1 MAYQRGKTETGA
13 YGLGSQAL
21 VLLIGERDMRSM
33 ARDTTYVTLCAWPPS
48 RSGAANLAGAVSRPI
63 RPGVPTLV
71 APHLVDVE
79 VAQALRRRVHSG
91 GLAPLIAADYLSRWS
106 VLGVER
112 VGVTAHLD
120 RVWELR
126 DNVTAHDA
134 AYVVVAE
141 SLGCPLLTADRR
153 LANAS
158 GVRCTITVVRT

>member
-1 MAYQRGKTETGA
+1 
-13 YGLGSQAL
+13 
-21 VLLIGERDMRSM
+21 
-33 ARDTTYVTLCAWPPS
+33 
-48 RSGAANLAGAVSRPI
+48 VSRPI

-71 APHLVDVE
+71 APHLVDVDVDVE
-79 VAQALRRRVHSG
+79 VARALRRRVHG
-91 GLAPLIAADYLSRWS
+91 VGPDPLIAADYLSRWS
-106 VLGVER
+106 VLGIER

-153 LANAS
+153 LANAP